1 MHDPKIVR
9 EYKNAV
15 AISIEKKQLYRTK
28 TDFRVVLEAQ
38 L

>member
-9 EYKNAV
+9 EHKNAV
-15 AISIEKKQLYRTK
+15 VISIEKKQLYRAR